1 MIKDNKMNKII
12 VAVDGFSSCGKST
25 IAKAAASAFKYIYID
40 TGAMY
45 RTVTLYAMREG
56 MISGEGDD
64 KTVDK
69 ERLQQAIDA
78 GKLKVDFTLDP
89 ETNKPLARL
98 NGEVVEGE
106 IRGLE
111 VSNNVSNVSAIPFVR
126 EFLTSQQREMG
137 KEKGIVMDGRDIGT
151 VVFPDAELK
160 LFVTASPEVRAQR
173 RYDELQRKGDTEVK
187 YEDVLKNIQERDYL
201 DTHRELA
208 PLKQADDAIVI
219 DNSNLTIAEQDE
231 LVSRYVQEAIDK
243 ANK

>member
-1 MIKDNKMNKII
+1 MNKII

-25 IAKAAASAFKYIYID
+25 IAKAAAKAFKYIYID

-45 RTVTLYAMREG
+45 RTVTLYAMRGG
-56 MISGEGDD
+56 MISDADGE
-64 KTVDK
+64 KTVDLV
-69 ERLQQAIDA
+69 RLEQDISD

-98 NGEVVEGE
+98 NGVVVEGE

-111 VSNNVSNVSAIPFVR
+111 VSNNVSTISAIPFVR
-126 EFLTSQQREMG
+126 DFLTSQQREMG
-137 KEKGIVMDGRDIGT
+137 RKKGIVMDGRDIGT

-160 LFVTASPEVRAQR
+160 LFVTATPEVRAQR
-173 RYDELQRKGDTEVK
+173 RYDELRGKGDTEVTF
-187 YEDVLKNIQERDYL
+187 EEVLKNIQERDYL

-219 DNSNLTIAEQDE
+219 DNSNLTIPEQDE
-231 LVSRYVQEAIDK
+231 LVRNYVQEAIDK